1 MFSNWLILQGI
12 TIPSLENLNIGGS
25 DVWIFMGITLLIIA
39 KIFSKG
45 VELQNEND
53 FTV

>member
-1 MFSNWLILQGI
+1 MDQGI
-12 TIPSLENLNIGGS
+12 KLPPLENLNFDGS
-25 DVWIFMGITLLIIA
+25 DVWIFMGITLLLFA
-39 KIFSKG
+39 KIFKKG